1 MMAHTFDP
9 GSASSLEDLDRFRY
23 LSRDELVA
31 SLDVQSDST
40 VADIGSGTGFYTR
53 EVAPFVGELYAVDLQ
68 DEMHDKFAEHQI
80 PSNVELV
87 LSPAASLPFDTGTI
101 DAVFSTMTFHE
112 VSAAAPA
119 EFDRVLGP
127 GGRLVI
133 ADWSR
138 AGAGERGPPVGERT
152 NADGA
157 AKALEAVGFTIE
169 STSERP
175 ETFMLEATSS

>member
-1 MMAHTFDP
+1 MAHTFDP
-9 GSASSLEDLDRFRY
+9 GSAASLEDLDRFRY

-31 SLDVQSDST
+31 AIDVETDST

-53 EVAPFVGELYAVDLQ
+53 EIAPFVGKLYAVDLQ
-68 DEMHDKFAEHQI
+68 DEMHDKFVEEQI

-87 LSPAASLPFDTGTI
+87 LSPAASLPFETGTI
-101 DAVFSTMTFHE
+101 DAIYSTMTFHE
-112 VSAAAPA
+112 VSNAAPA

-133 ADWSR
+133 ADWSSG
-138 AGAGERGPPVGERT
+138 GAGERGPPLGERT

-157 AKALEAVGFTIE
+157 AKALEAVGFSVE

-175 ETFMLEATSS
+175 ETFMLEATSP